1 MRTLNGAWTY
11 SWQGEKT
18 DKFAKKYNTLYEAIS
33 KNFGKNNVKHIPGIS
48 YPVNEDYDKEPKFEY
63 YDQYADKFDE
73 AINEARK
80 SDFIILCLGENTYT
94 EKPVSYTHLT
104 LPTIYSV

>member
-18 DKFAKKYNTLYEAIS
+18 DKFAEKYNTIYEAIS
-33 KNFGKNNVKHIPGIS
+33 NNFGRNNVKYIPGIS

-63 YDQYADKFDE
+63 YDQYANKFNE
-73 AINEARK
+73 AIREARK
-80 SDFIILCLGENTYT
+80 SDIIVLCLGENTYT
-94 EKPVSYTHLT
+94 EK
-104 LPTIYSV
+104 